1 MADSSAPIVIV
12 YDSDVT
18 YNQATTQMADSG
30 VYDKLTF
37 ELLMDE
43 TKQNKLKVQSNKPN
57 GPIDRLL
64 SDVLGLVVLYATTF
78 LFCDL
83 YRTWKTGRWT
93 RLMWMFLGPWNAL
106 TGAPLLHKITSVFD
120 SHGKGTIQN
129 CEKSYSFAL
138 KKCDV
143 DILDGQSASQCRANA
158 QRDYQNCYMATDEF
172 QECKETASQTCQDT
186 CYNNPLVKC
195 NDSACSDTSLNVDCL
210 DKLGYDPQ

>member
-93 RLMWMFLGPWNAL
+93 RLMWMFLIWFAWERDYSKLWKILFVRIKKNAML
-106 TGAPLLHKITSVFD
+106 IFWTDKVL
-120 SHGKGTIQN
+120 
-129 CEKSYSFAL
+129 
-138 KKCDV
+138 
-143 DILDGQSASQCRANA
+143 ANA
-158 QRDYQNCYMATDEF
+158 EPMH
-172 QECKETASQTCQDT
+172 KETTRIVTWPRTNFKSVKKLHLRHARI
-186 CYNNPLVKC
+186 LVI
-195 NDSACSDTSLNVDCL
+195 TTLLLNAMTRLVAIL
-210 DKLGYDPQ
+210 HWM